1 MNGFSILMLVFGL
14 LIFLCGLY
22 LYQGKN
28 GDFTQLLLWKTHKD
42 KYTKEELQLAGKW
55 TMIVSLIPFILAIL
69 VIILGIN

>member
-1 MNGFSILMLVFGL
+1 MNGLAIFMIIFGI

-42 KYTKEELQLAGKW
+42 KYTKEELQSAGKW
-55 TMIVSLIPFILAIL
+55 TMIVSLIPIIIAIL
-69 VIILGIN
+69 SIIFDFY